1 MKFIADAMVG
11 RLARWLRF
19 LGFDARYEPS
29 GDSSRLVEWARA
41 ETRTILT
48 RNTLFLRMK
57 TDVPVLF
64 LDSEKTLQQVRQV
77 IEHLGLRDHIRP
89 FTRCAECNVELEEV
103 EKERARGKVPFYVFR
118 TKQRFS
124 CCPKCNRYYWGGEHK
139 EKMEKRI
146 KEILR

>member
-1 MKFIADAMVG
+1 MKFVADAMVG

-29 GDSSRLVEWARA
+29 GDPGRMVEVAR
-41 ETRTILT
+41 EESRTILT
-48 RNTLFLRMK
+48 RNTLFLRMR

-64 LDSEKTLQQVRQV
+64 LDSEKTLLQVRQV
-77 IEHLGLRDHIRP
+77 VEHFELRDRIRP

-103 EKERARGKVPFYVFR
+103 EKETARGKVPFYVFR

-124 CCPKCNRYYWGGEHK
+124 RCPNCDRYYWGGEHK

-146 KEILR
+146 KEILD